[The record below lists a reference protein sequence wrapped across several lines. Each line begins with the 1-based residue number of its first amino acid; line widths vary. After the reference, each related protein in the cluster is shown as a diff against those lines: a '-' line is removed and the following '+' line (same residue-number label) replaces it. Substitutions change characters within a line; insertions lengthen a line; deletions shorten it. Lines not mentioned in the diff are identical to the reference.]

1 MTRPATRLA
10 LLLLTGLF
18 LVQGLGVSPSLH
30 GSVEDSVTVAGT
42 VAVASGGPDAGG
54 APAGCD
60 DGELPCSPQDG
71 PPPCTVASACTAPAF
86 LPAGFGVA
94 PDASPNDRGLFHP
107 ALREPGS
114 VFLERHTPPP
124 RA

>member
-1 MTRPATRLA
+1 MTRPTTRLA
-10 LLLLTGLF
+10 FLLLTGFF
-18 LVQGLGVSPSLH
+18 LVQGLGVSPSLQ
-30 GSVEDSVTVAGT
+30 GSVEDSVTVNG
-42 VAVASGGPDAGG
+42 AVAAAPGGMDAEEL
-54 APAGCD
+54 PAGCD

-71 PPPCTVASACTAPAF
+71 PPPCTVVSACATPAF
-86 LPAGFGVA
+86 LPTGFGVA

-107 ALREPGS
+107 AVRGPGS

>member
-1 MTRPATRLA
+1 M
-10 LLLLTGLF
+10 
-18 LVQGLGVSPSLH
+18 
-30 GSVEDSVTVAGT
+30 TVAGALT
-42 VAVASGGPDAGG
+42 AVPGGTDAGE

-60 DGELPCSPQDG
+60 DGELPCIPQDG
-71 PPPCTVASACTAPAF
+71 PPPCTVVSACSAPAF
-86 LPAGFGVA
+86 LPAVLGVA
-94 PDASPNDRGLFHP
+94 SDASPNLRGLIHA